1 MPLNKQPLH
10 KVPLA
15 FLDVETTGLRPDLG
29 HRVIEIAVLQT
40 QGLEKARE
48 FSTLINPQ
56 RPIDPGA
63 ARVNGI
69 NDEMVVGA
77 PSFVQI
83 LPQLQDL
90 LAGRVLVAHNA
101 PFDLNFLHAEYTIAR
116 TSFEPGPILDT
127 LKLAR
132 RQYHFYSNS
141 LGNIAK
147 NLHIRTPH
155 AHRALGDAL
164 TTYAVFRR
172 FSGDLTRKNRPLV
185 QDWIRMQ
192 GGVAW
197 RAPSAEPLL
206 DDSHPIQIA
215 LSQSRKV
222 EIRYQS
228 GRYESK
234 RVIEPLTL
242 NGNYLVA
249 FCHLRGEQRTFRLD
263 RIKSAELL
271 KE

>member
-1 MPLNKQPLH
+1 LPLNKQALH
-10 KVPLA
+10 SVPLA
-15 FLDVETTGLRPDLG
+15 FLDLETTGLRPDLG
-29 HRVIEIAVLQT
+29 HRVVEIAVLQT
-40 QGLEKARE
+40 QGLKKERE
-48 FSTLINPQ
+48 FATLINPQ

-69 NDEMVVGA
+69 SNKMVAGA
-77 PSFVQI
+77 PLFAQI
-83 LPQLQDL
+83 LSQLQDL
-90 LAGRVLVAHNA
+90 LAERVIVAHNA
-101 PFDLNFLHAEYTIAR
+101 PFDLNFLRAEYSLAGA
-116 TSFEPGPILDT
+116 SFEPGPVLDT
-127 LKLAR
+127 LMLAR

-147 NLHIRTPH
+147 NLRIRTPS

-164 TTYAVFRR
+164 TTYAIFRR

-197 RAPSAEPLL
+197 RAPLAEPLL
-206 DDSHPIQIA
+206 AKDHPIQIA

-228 GRYESK
+228 GRYESR
-234 RVIEPLTL
+234 RVIKPLTL

>member
-1 MPLNKQPLH
+1 MSLNKQPLH
-10 KVPLA
+10 NVPLA

-29 HRVIEIAVLQT
+29 HRVVEIAVLQT
-40 QGLEKARE
+40 QGTEKGRE

-56 RPIDPGA
+56 RPVDPGA

-69 NDEMVVGA
+69 SDDMVANA
-77 PSFVQI
+77 PTFAQI

-90 LAGRVLVAHNA
+90 LVGRVLVAHNA
-101 PFDLNFLHAEYTIAR
+101 PFDLKFLHAEYSIAK
-116 TSFEPGPILDT
+116 TPFAPEAVLDT

-147 NLHIRTPH
+147 TLRIRTPN
-155 AHRALGDAL
+155 AHRALGDVL

-185 QDWIRMQ
+185 SDWIRMQ
-192 GGVAW
+192 GGVVW
-197 RAPSAEPLL
+197 RAPSTASMLA
-206 DDSHPIQIA
+206 DDHPIQIA

-228 GRYESK
+228 GRYESR

-263 RIKSAELL
+263 RIKNAELVN
-271 KE
+271 E

>member
-1 MPLNKQPLH
+1 MPLNKETLH
-10 KVPLA
+10 NAPLA

-29 HRVIEIAVLQT
+29 HRVVEIAVLQT
-40 QGLEKARE
+40 QGLEKGRE

-69 NDEMVVGA
+69 SDTMVADA
-77 PSFVQI
+77 PAFAQI

-101 PFDLNFLHAEYTIAR
+101 PFDLKFLHAEYSIAR

-141 LGNIAK
+141 LGNIAG
-147 NLHIRTPH
+147 NLRIRTPS
-155 AHRALGDAL
+155 AHRALGDVL

-185 QDWIRMQ
+185 KDWIRMQ
-192 GGVAW
+192 GGVVW
-197 RAPSAEPLL
+197 RAPLAEPLL
-206 DDSHPIQIA
+206 AADHPIQIA

-222 EIRYQS
+222 EIRYQF
-228 GRYESK
+228 GRYESR

-249 FCHLRGEQRTFRLD
+249 FCHLRSEQRTFRLD
-263 RIKSAELL
+263 RIKNAELL